1 MRPKIG
7 AGGKVENSE
16 LDNPETLAADPIK
29 VELREVVWGEKNNLP
44 LNITGRLKQFAK

>member
-29 VELREVVWGEKNNLP
+29 VELREVVWGEKGEKKQPP
-44 LNITGRLKQFAK
+44 LKYYRKT

>member
-7 AGGKVENSE
+7 SGGKVENSE

-29 VELREVVWGEKNNLP
+29 VELREVVGGKGEKKP
-44 LNITGRLKQFAK
+44 SP